1 MSSTIDHGSNGALP
15 RMFSSAASK
24 RDTAGGI
31 RATGPPG
38 FKHGPGLNKK
48 LISNSHPAKQ
58 AKRPKQAQLS
68 ASG

>member
-1 MSSTIDHGSNGALP
+1 
-15 RMFSSAASK
+15 MFSSAASK